1 MRALLAAFLALAP
14 ALAAA
19 SARAP
24 VATFSIVAR
33 DPARGELGVAVASRF
48 FAVGTV
54 VPWARAGVGAVAT
67 QSFANT
73 TYGPRGLDLL
83 ERGASPAE
91 ALAILTRGDPD
102 REKRQVGIVA
112 ADGASVTFSGQGC
125 NPWAGG
131 RAGRDYAIQGNILA
145 GEKVVADMEK
155 AFLGTKGSL
164 ADRLFASLSAGDA
177 AGGDSRGRQSAAI
190 LVVKERAGYG
200 GLSDRAIDVRVDD
213 HADPFRELRR
223 LLDHAQMNQAW
234 NEGWTAFT
242 EKRFAEALAAQERA
256 AALAPANGEV
266 LYDLAVIRLAAGKRA
281 EAVDALGR
289 ALAANPKLVAQA
301 KGDGDLAAL
310 RGDPAFEKLVR

>member
-1 MRALLAAFLALAP
+1 
-14 ALAAA
+14 
-19 SARAP
+19 
-24 VATFSIVAR
+24 
-33 DPARGELGVAVASRF
+33 
-48 FAVGTV
+48 
-54 VPWARAGVGAVAT
+54 
-67 QSFANT
+67 
-73 TYGPRGLDLL
+73 
-83 ERGASPAE
+83 
-91 ALAILTRGDPD
+91 
-102 REKRQVGIVA
+102 
-112 ADGASVTFSGQGC
+112 
-125 NPWAGG
+125 
-131 RAGRDYAIQGNILA
+131 
-145 GEKVVADMEK
+145 
-155 AFLGTKGSL
+155 
-164 ADRLFASLSAGDA
+164 
-177 AGGDSRGRQSAAI
+177 
-190 LVVKERAGYG
+190 VVKEKAGYG
-200 GLSDRAIDVRVDD
+200 GFSDRAIDVRVDD

>member
-1 MRALLAAFLALAP
+1 
-14 ALAAA
+14 
-19 SARAP
+19 
-24 VATFSIVAR
+24 
-33 DPARGELGVAVASRF
+33 
-48 FAVGTV
+48 
-54 VPWARAGVGAVAT
+54 
-67 QSFANT
+67 
-73 TYGPRGLDLL
+73 
-83 ERGASPAE
+83 
-91 ALAILTRGDPD
+91 
-102 REKRQVGIVA
+102 
-112 ADGASVTFSGQGC
+112 
-125 NPWAGG
+125 
-131 RAGRDYAIQGNILA
+131 
-145 GEKVVADMEK
+145 MEK